1 MPATAVTW
9 SRRTPWWPRCTTPVA
24 RAEVHDAVF
33 FLAVSRMGLYPPG
46 RGDEVDLPGAETA
59 KEFGFMTKG
68 GGLAHGPERRIAHE
82 LCRAEQE
89 REQEACEGPPR
100 GPPLAVRDKLSVR
113 RDTQFA

>member
-9 SRRTPWWPRCTTPVA
+9 SRRTPWWPRRTTPVA
-24 RAEVHDAVF
+24 RAEVHGGVF

-68 GGLAHGPERRIAHE
+68 DGLAHGPGRRVAHE
-82 LCRAEQE
+82 LRRA
-89 REQEACEGPPR
+89 
-100 GPPLAVRDKLSVR
+100 DKSANRKLVKGHLVGR
-113 RDTQFA
+113 LWQFGTSCP